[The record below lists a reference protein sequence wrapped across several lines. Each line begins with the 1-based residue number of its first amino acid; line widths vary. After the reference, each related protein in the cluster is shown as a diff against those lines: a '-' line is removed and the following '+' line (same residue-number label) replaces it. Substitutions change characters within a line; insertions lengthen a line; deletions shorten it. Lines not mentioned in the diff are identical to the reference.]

1 MARQKKNGQY
11 LNVKIDMNVYQRLEE
26 FCEETGYTKTAA
38 VERALTTLM
47 EFCEETGYTK
57 TAAVERAL
65 TTLMNNHEADQE
77 TLRRI
82 AEGSVKLVE
91 TGGDVH
97 A

>member
-38 VERALTTLM
+38 VERALTTLI
-47 EFCEETGYTK
+47 
-57 TAAVERAL
+57 
-65 TTLMNNHEADQE
+65 NNHEADQE
-77 TLRRI
+77 ILWKI
-82 AEGSVKLVE
+82 ADGSVELVE

>member
-26 FCEETGYTKTAA
+26 FCEA
-38 VERALTTLM
+38 
-47 EFCEETGYTK
+47 TGYTK

-82 AEGSVKLVE
+82 AEGLVKLVE

>member
-1 MARQKKNGQY
+1 MTPSVPFARKA
-11 LNVKIDMNVYQRLEE
+11 E
-26 FCEETGYTKTAA
+26 
-38 VERALTTLM
+38 
-47 EFCEETGYTK
+47 
-57 TAAVERAL
+57 
-65 TTLMNNHEADQE
+65 NNHEADQE

>member
-1 MARQKKNGQY
+1 MPEIIRQNLRSQFAARQ
-11 LNVKIDMNVYQRLEE
+11 LE
-26 FCEETGYTKTAA
+26 
-38 VERALTTLM
+38 